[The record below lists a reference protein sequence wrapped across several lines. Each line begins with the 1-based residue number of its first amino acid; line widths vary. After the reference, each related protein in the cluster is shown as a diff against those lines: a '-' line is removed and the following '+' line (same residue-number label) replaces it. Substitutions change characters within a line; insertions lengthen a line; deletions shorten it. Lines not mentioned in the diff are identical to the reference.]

1 MAYYQTIV
9 LDISICYTSVMSK
22 TENKEINNKVSFSE
36 WFKENKSLA
45 IGLIVVMFSFLI
57 GYFAK
62 NSLIAATVNKGVIW
76 RTSVIKQLE
85 MYQGAN
91 VLNSMIEQ
99 KLIEQEAKK
108 QGIKV
113 SKEELDKRIS
123 DLETSMKAQGTDL
136 DTLLKDSG
144 MTRKDLQKN
153 YETSIMAE
161 KLLKDKAEIT
171 DEEVQKYVD
180 DNPEYFEGA
189 DIEQA
194 KSIVKEQ
201 LKQQKISSQYS
212 SFIND
217 LKGKAKINISSMYSK

>member
-1 MAYYQTIV
+1 LAYYQTIV

>member
-1 MAYYQTIV
+1 
-9 LDISICYTSVMSK
+9 MSK
-22 TENKEINNKVSFSE
+22 TENKETNNKMSFSE

>member
-9 LDISICYTSVMSK
+9 LDISICYTSTMSK
-22 TENKEINNKVSFSE
+22 TENKETNKKISFSE

-45 IGLIVVMFSFLI
+45 IGLIIVMVSFLI

-85 MYQGAN
+85 MYQGSN

-113 SKEELDKRIS
+113 SKEEINKKINE
-123 DLETSMKAQGTDL
+123 LETSMKAQGTDL
-136 DTLLKDSG
+136 DTLLKESG

-153 YETSIMAE
+153 YEASIMAE
-161 KLLKDKAEIT
+161 KLLEGKVEIT

-189 DIEQA
+189 DMEQA
-194 KSIVKEQ
+194 KSLVKEQ
-201 LKQQKISSQYS
+201 LKQQKLSSQYS
-212 SFIND
+212 SFINE
-217 LKGKAKINISSMYSK
+217 LKSKAKINISSTYSK

>member
-1 MAYYQTIV
+1 
-9 LDISICYTSVMSK
+9 MSK

-180 DNPEYFEGA
+180 DNPEYFEVA
-189 DIEQA
+189 DIEHA

>member
-1 MAYYQTIV
+1 
-9 LDISICYTSVMSK
+9 MSK
-22 TENKEINNKVSFSE
+22 TENKETNKKISFSE

-45 IGLIVVMFSFLI
+45 IGLIIVMVSFLI

-85 MYQGAN
+85 MYQGSN
-91 VLNSMIEQ
+91 VLNSMIDQ

-113 SKEELDKRIS
+113 SKEEINKKINE
-123 DLETSMKAQGTDL
+123 LETSMKAQGTDL
-136 DTLLKDSG
+136 DTLLKESG

-153 YETSIMAE
+153 YEASIMAE
-161 KLLKDKAEIT
+161 KLLEGKVEIT

-189 DIEQA
+189 DMEQA

-201 LKQQKISSQYS
+201 LRQQKLSSQYS
-212 SFIND
+212 SFISD
-217 LKGKAKINISSMYSK
+217 LKSKAKINISSTYSK

>member
-1 MAYYQTIV
+1 
-9 LDISICYTSVMSK
+9 
-22 TENKEINNKVSFSE
+22 
-36 WFKENKSLA
+36 LA

>member
-1 MAYYQTIV
+1 
-9 LDISICYTSVMSK
+9 MSK